1 MNTPVRMD
9 LLGPDDDLLS
19 LVGRRAYVGDD
30 PAGSLLAL
38 SRQRWIIRSPLP
50 SPNVGVGA
58 LGWVPSRRSLS
69 WRRVPVSP
77 RPCPTAVSYTHL
89 DVYKRQATVTATEFV
104 RTTDR
109 YAVCPRGHTAYLR
122 LWLVS

>member
-38 SRQRWIIRSPLP
+38 
-50 SPNVGVGA
+50 VA
-58 LGWVPSRRSLS
+58 
-69 WRRVPVSP
+69 
-77 RPCPTAVSYTHL
+77 A
-89 DVYKRQATVTATEFV
+89 AMAA
-104 RTTDR
+104 RTS
-109 YAVCPRGHTAYLR
+109 G
-122 LWLVS
+122 